1 MTWMFTIGLS
11 AFPTMSAGK
20 MGRIIAEATV
30 SEVVRQV
37 RELIALK

>member
-1 MTWMFTIGLS
+1 MFTAAS
-11 AFPTMSAGK
+11 PAFPTMSARK